1 MRPPLIC
8 IPPLTFA
15 RCWSVHLQ
23 SEPAP
28 AQKTGH
34 VSTLLIVL
42 VVLVLILVCATLGV
56 TVGMGGLIKKID
68 KGLSTTS
75 STDEVFATRDGSDI
89 VTEDNYCAGTNPG
102 Q

>member
-8 IPPLTFA
+8 IPPLAFA

-42 VVLVLILVCATLGV
+42 VVLVFVLVCATLGV

-68 KGLSTTS
+68 KELKTTNL
-75 STDEVFATRDGSDI
+75 EVFATRDGSDV